1 MSAPFKIH
9 GNTNQNYCDMNVFLQ
24 QRETVI
30 YVKLWRTSASFY
42 RFYAVYLKK
51 KKQGRSLM
59 SQRKSKRITAIKS
72 NVIHSL

>member
-42 RFYAVYLKK
+42 RFYAVYFKK
-51 KKQGRSLM
+51 NREE
-59 SQRKSKRITAIKS
+59 
-72 NVIHSL
+72 V